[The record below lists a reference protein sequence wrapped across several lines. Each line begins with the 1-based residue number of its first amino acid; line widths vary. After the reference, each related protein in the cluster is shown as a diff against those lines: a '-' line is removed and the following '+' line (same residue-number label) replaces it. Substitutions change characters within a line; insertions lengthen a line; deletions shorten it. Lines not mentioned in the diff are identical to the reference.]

1 MVELGFERATPGS
14 AVRRANI
21 CAMKPSQSGY
31 HIRPNYRNVRLGFSN
46 ILGKLVVKY
55 VPTYTKGTLK
65 KKRSAKD
72 SSNNAYAMFLSFFC
86 FLLFLYENVCCW
98 YSFELHR
105 SVDAIQMGNHNICL
119 YKEVDKKYTG
129 CNLKTT
135 ELFACVL
142 IGVYAV
148 IRLNL
153 VCLSCFCVLF
163 TNICTKIKLTTK
175 SWSDLC
181 NFYSKVI
188 FWNSCL
194 KKYFLLFFAE
204 LE

>member
-1 MVELGFERATPGS
+1 MTRPGIEPATS
-14 AVRRANI
+14 R
-21 CAMKPSQSGY
+21 SQSG
-31 HIRPNYRNVRLGFSN
+31 RSTTEPLCRYR
-46 ILGKLVVKY
+46 KLVVKY
-55 VPTYTKGTLK
+55 VPTYTKVTLK

-72 SSNNAYAMFLSFFC
+72 SSNDAYAMFLSFFC

-135 ELFACVL
+135 ELFASVL

-153 VCLSCFCVLF
+153 VSLAYCPFD
-163 TNICTKIKLTTK
+163 I
-175 SWSDLC
+175 SW
-181 NFYSKVI
+181 KEV
-188 FWNSCL
+188 
-194 KKYFLLFFAE
+194 FFARGFILNE
-204 LE
+204 NILF